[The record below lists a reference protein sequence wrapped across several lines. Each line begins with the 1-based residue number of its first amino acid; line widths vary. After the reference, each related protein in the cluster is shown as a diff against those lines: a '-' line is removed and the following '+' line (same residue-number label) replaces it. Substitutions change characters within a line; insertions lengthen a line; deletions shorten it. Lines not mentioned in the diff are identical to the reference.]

1 MIKFKITPYDVF
13 FFGSGR
19 PFNVGDV
26 VYSIFPHP
34 HTLAGAICA
43 KIHAHTKIDTSK
55 ILRSIYGPFIEKGGK
70 LYFPKPSNILG
81 ERKKEEIENIFHAR
95 PYELNTKLFRK
106 ENTNAESNIRTFP
119 VYMGKEDIGTFPAFI
134 SIEGLRKWLKG
145 EKIEIHE
152 ILQYKEIF
160 TKEER
165 VGIKMDSTVNAV
177 GGEEDALYRI
187 EFMRLKENVS
197 LVVWIEFDFE
207 AEEIKKTG
215 FSDENKLME
224 IFNQPPRALKIG
236 GEMKNAF
243 YEVGRENFL
252 EFLRENLG
260 VSQMVKVRPGDIV
273 KVLFLT
279 PGVFP
284 DFKFSVEGFEVFS
297 LALDKYT
304 ILGRYSP
311 KLKIRKTV
319 RAFPSGTVMW
329 LKAKRDM
336 LLVNPA
342 FIVPENGY
350 CSFKIPNGEQDFI
363 GSNLIL
369 IGKEEVK
376 NV

>member
-1 MIKFKITPYDVF
+1 MIKFKIIPYDVV

-26 VYSIFPHP
+26 VYSIFPYP

-55 ILRSIYGPFIEKGGK
+55 ILKNVYGPFIEKGGK
-70 LYFPKPSNILG
+70 LYFPKPSSILG
-81 ERKKEEIENIFHAR
+81 ERKKEEVESVFQAH

-106 ENTNAESNIRTFP
+106 ENTNADSNIKTFP
-119 VYMGKEDIGTFPAFI
+119 LYMGKEDIGTFPAFI

-177 GGEEDALYRI
+177 GGEENALYRI
-187 EFMRLKENVS
+187 EFMRLKEDVS

-207 AEEIKKTG
+207 AEEIRKTG

-243 YEVGRENFL
+243 YELGRENFL

-260 VSQMVKVRPGDIV
+260 VSQMVKVRAGDIV

-284 DFKFSVEGFEVFS
+284 NFKFYMEGFEMFS
-297 LALDKYT
+297 MVLEKYT
-304 ILGRYSP
+304 IVGKYSP

-329 LKAKRDM
+329 FEAKENM
-336 LLVNPA
+336 LLMNPT

-350 CSFKIPNGEQDFI
+350 CSFKIPSGEQDFI

>member
-1 MIKFKITPYDVF
+1 MIRFKITPYDVF

-34 HTLAGAICA
+34 HTLAGAICT
-43 KIHAHTKIDTSK
+43 KIHAHTKIDTSR
-55 ILRSIYGPFIEKGGK
+55 ILKNVYGPFIERNGK

-95 PYELNTKLFRK
+95 HYELNTKLFKK
-106 ENTNAESNIRTFP
+106 ENTNADSNIKTFP
-119 VYMGKEDIGTFPAFI
+119 LYMGKEDIGTFPAFI

-165 VGIKMDSTVNAV
+165 LGIKMDSTVNAV

-187 EFMRLKENVS
+187 EFMRLKEDVN
-197 LVVWIEFDFE
+197 LIVWVEFDFE
-207 AEEIKKTG
+207 AEEIKKAG
-215 FSDENKLME
+215 FSDESKLRGF
-224 IFNQPPRALKIG
+224 FNQPPRALKIG

-243 YEVGRENFL
+243 YEVEEENFV

-260 VSQMVKVRPGDIV
+260 VSQMVEVKCGDIV

-304 ILGRYSP
+304 IVGRYSP
-311 KLKIRKTV
+311 KLKITKTV

-329 LKAKRDM
+329 FKAKEDM
-336 LLVNPA
+336 LLMNPA
-342 FIVPENGY
+342 FIVPEGNY
-350 CSFKIPNGEQDFI
+350 HSFKIPSGEQEFI

-376 NV
+376 DV